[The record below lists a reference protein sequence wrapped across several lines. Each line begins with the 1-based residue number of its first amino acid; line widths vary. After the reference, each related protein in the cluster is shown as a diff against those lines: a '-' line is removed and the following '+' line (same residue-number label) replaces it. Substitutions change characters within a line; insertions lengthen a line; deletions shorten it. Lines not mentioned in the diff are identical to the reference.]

1 MNSVFDDVKIEV
13 WYMFVIMMD
22 LKDCLGIEI
31 VLRNKRYEEMEWYFN
46 LLLED
51 LKFVNLLIN

>member
-13 WYMFVIMMD
+13 WYMFVIVLD
-22 LKDCLGIEI
+22 LKVCLRIEI
-31 VLRNKRYEEMEWYFN
+31 VLRDKRYEEMECYFN

-51 LKFVNLLIN
+51 LKFENL

>member
-13 WYMFVIMMD
+13 WYMFVIMLD

-46 LLLED
+46 LL
-51 LKFVNLLIN
+51 